1 MDPIRRLPERA
12 GRPSSQGGPG
22 PLRERGE
29 EAGRWC
35 RSAVQPR
42 HLPPEPALRAV
53 LPPGPRASL
62 LPPLTSLHRQ
72 LRAPGG
78 SALLPPAGRA
88 ASPGCG
94 VGNPGIPP
102 RGGGCCPGPGP
113 GVGSR
118 SGAFSLFRCLKLA
131 PAERCGHVTGVANRR
146 RPCFRDPPR
155 RLGGRCGPARQV
167 RLLGRRERP
176 VRWPR
181 RAVRS
186 AERRRVRQVSWR
198 VGTAGEAA
206 AGEAEP
212 RGAGARLLGRALE
225 GSAAAGRGD
234 TGYHGQAPQPSGP

>member
-1 MDPIRRLPERA
+1 MQKRGAAPPPPAGAGPPRRLAA
-12 GRPSSQGGPG
+12 G
-22 PLRERGE
+22 
-29 EAGRWC
+29 
-35 RSAVQPR
+35 
-42 HLPPEPALRAV
+42 
-53 LPPGPRASL
+53 PPG
-62 LPPLTSLHRQ
+62 
-72 LRAPGG
+72 
-78 SALLPPAGRA
+78 LPPAAAHLSAPSALGSRRLRA
-88 ASPGCG
+88 APTCRPGR
-94 VGNPGIPP
+94 VPGLRGGESRDPAA
-102 RGGGCCPGPGP
+102 GGGCCPGPGP

-146 RPCFRDPPR
+146 RPCFRDPPS

-186 AERRRVRQVSWR
+186 AERRRVRQVSWG